1 MIMSI
6 LYERK
11 DSPLLEESP
20 IYMCVCVICNREKS
34 NLPYK
39 GYIGSF
45 YSSWGPHFH
54 GRGKGSHV
62 IQISFSYKDKISLT
76 HHSKMSLILSR

>member
-20 IYMCVCVICNREKS
+20 IYMCVCVCVICNREKS
-34 NLPYK
+34 NLPYE

-45 YSSWGPHFH
+45 YSS
-54 GRGKGSHV
+54 
-62 IQISFSYKDKISLT
+62 
-76 HHSKMSLILSR
+76 

>member
-20 IYMCVCVICNREKS
+20 IYICVCVCARARARVCY
-34 NLPYK
+34 L
-39 GYIGSF
+39 
-45 YSSWGPHFH
+45 
-54 GRGKGSHV
+54 
-62 IQISFSYKDKISLT
+62 
-76 HHSKMSLILSR
+76 